1 MGTTDARNHQR
12 GWISEHNASAGE
24 RHMRS
29 TKEQSALSA
38 VLKTATS
45 GMASRVIWN
54 LCLQIWEAHHLET
67 TCFRCTDF
75 SKNTQSSQCQYLL
88 PNCGAHTFKPYIFFS
103 FHVRHG
109 TMLNLW
115 FPATSSL
122 GFHMHGRMIS
132 FRVRKF
138 QLCLQRQVH
147 ELAAHGKIAT
157 VSVSFQMTSSTT
169 SFNSISEQTGP
180 CKATLLAPDSFGG
193 KGWEQTTQPS
203 VNTRMFQKTSAHVTT
218 GYRPPNL
225 QKWKTILV

>member
-1 MGTTDARNHQR
+1 MGTTDSRNQQP

-67 TCFRCTDF
+67 TCFRCTNF

-103 FHVRHG
+103 FHVGYG

-132 FRVRKF
+132 FRVTKF

-147 ELAAHGKIAT
+147 ELAPHGKIAT
-157 VSVSFQMTSSTT
+157 ADSRLE
-169 SFNSISEQTGP
+169 FNFWTNWSLQG
-180 CKATLLAPDSFGG
+180 
-193 KGWEQTTQPS
+193 
-203 VNTRMFQKTSAHVTT
+203 NTACSR
-218 GYRPPNL
+218 
-225 QKWKTILV
+225 

>member
-1 MGTTDARNHQR
+1 
-12 GWISEHNASAGE
+12 
-24 RHMRS
+24 MRS

-67 TCFRCTDF
+67 TCFRCTNF
-75 SKNTQSSQCQYLL
+75 SKNTQNSQCQYLL

-103 FHVRHG
+103 FHVGHG

-147 ELAAHGKIAT
+147 ENLLQLTAGL
-157 VSVSFQMTSSTT
+157 
-169 SFNSISEQTGP
+169 NSISEQTGP

-193 KGWEQTTQPS
+193 KG
-203 VNTRMFQKTSAHVTT
+203 
-218 GYRPPNL
+218 
-225 QKWKTILV
+225 